1 MTKTKK
7 RGLGKG
13 LEALIPQTSTIEV
26 DESLVDDGKVQNI
39 NINKV
44 YPNPNQPRRDFDHES
59 ILELA
64 QSIKV
69 HGFIQPII
77 VIKEKTGYMII
88 AGERRWRAAKELQ
101 LNEVPCIIKKY
112 ADDKILEVAL
122 VENLQRED
130 LNIIEEALAYKQI
143 IDDYKVTQEKLADL
157 IGKSRPYIANALRL
171 LNLDKR
177 VIEMIKIGK
186 ISSGH
191 GRVLLRIEDF
201 EKQYLLANHISEA
214 QLNVRQV
221 EELIESR
228 KNTKKNNDQ
237 KKKAKDY
244 MIMEIEDN
252 LKKIFGTKVTINKG
266 PKKGKIEIEY
276 YNDEDL
282 ERIIELLD
290 KAQ

>member
-59 ILELA
+59 ISELA

-157 IGKSRPYIANALRL
+157 IGKSRPHIANALRL

-177 VIEMIKIGK
+177 VIEMIKVGK